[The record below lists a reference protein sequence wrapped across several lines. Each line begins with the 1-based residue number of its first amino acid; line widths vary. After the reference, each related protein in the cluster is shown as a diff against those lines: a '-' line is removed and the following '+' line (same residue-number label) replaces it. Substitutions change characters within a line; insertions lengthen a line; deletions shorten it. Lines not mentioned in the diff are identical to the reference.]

1 MKITQ
6 TTIHLEAEIEK
17 NKNEK
22 AFSLKG
28 CAMSDTSYRSIICL
42 LMIVTTEADQK
53 LILLYIGGQKKRQLQ
68 DNKKYMLVFETALS
82 CTQLNS

>member
-53 LILLYIGGQKKRQLQ
+53 LILLYIGGQKK
-68 DNKKYMLVFETALS
+68 DNYKTTKSTCLFSRLP
-82 CTQLNS
+82 